1 MGHRQGSACVRRAQ
15 FSSDWNHQFTPNAY
29 NAEVLRLLPLCNEGR
44 ALRCGRGRP
53 AALLVF
59 ISRNPC
65 VQDKMKGTG
74 FQFACLSDPR
84 LAAHALSPTPVWL
97 WSADAT
103 RILWANPTA
112 AAIFDAES
120 PGALAA
126 IALDS
131 KHPAVAEI
139 ARVSGTL
146 PQTGAPRLE
155 RLRGFGASFGG
166 PMICLCSRFLLR
178 DNTNAVLVR
187 ASFAGLD
194 LALSERARRLLADA
208 DRPAAIFSGI
218 GELIDCTPA
227 ARERLGAAR
236 NLLALGAEKLMKE
249 ASIYGYA
256 EGEIDAGHVVLYR
269 LGAGTTV
276 ALLVAFDDAA
286 IQPAEIAE
294 APAAEP
300 VEEISSPPPAV
311 PSTAPLPPSPAPASL
326 VETAPTLSP
335 GEQDAIQP
343 AEIAEAPAA
352 EPVEEIS
359 SPPPAVPST
368 AVEEISSPPTLS
380 PG

>member
-1 MGHRQGSACVRRAQ
+1 MPLA
-15 FSSDWNHQFTPNAY
+15 FSGPTQPRPRSSMPN
-29 NAEVLRLLPLCNEGR
+29 
-44 ALRCGRGRP
+44 RP
-53 AALLVF
+53 ARSPPSPSIPSIRL
-59 ISRNPC
+59 SRRSREFPARCRRPARHGLNGC
-65 VQDKMKGTG
+65 AV
-74 FQFACLSDPR
+74 
-84 LAAHALSPTPVWL
+84 
-97 WSADAT
+97 SA
-103 RILWANPTA
+103 P
-112 AAIFDAES
+112 
-120 PGALAA
+120 
-126 IALDS
+126 
-131 KHPAVAEI
+131 
-139 ARVSGTL
+139 
-146 PQTGAPRLE
+146 
-155 RLRGFGASFGG
+155 SFGG

-178 DNTNAVLVR
+178 DNTSAVLVR

-218 GELIDCTPA
+218 GELIDCAPA

-300 VEEISSPPPAV
+300 VEEISSPPRPCHQRRV
-311 PSTAPLPPSPAPASL
+311 PPSPAPSQSPPPAL
-326 VETAPTLSP
+326 PPTAELRRAKCHPAGRDCRSAGGRTRGGDFIAAAGRAINGGGGDFIAAAGRAINGGSTLSS

-359 SPPPAVPST
+359 SPPAVPST
-368 AVEEISSPPTLS
+368 ARWRRFHRRRR
-380 PG
+380 